1 MNFLEKEAVMSRKGW
16 KFSEEKILIENY
28 ETKTIKELE
37 AMLPGRNADMI
48 NAKIKRL
55 KKVGRLAKGKDESAV
70 QRAYEQRGKEV
81 FFTVDQAKK

>member
-1 MNFLEKEAVMSRKGW
+1 MSRKGW
-16 KFSEEKILIENY
+16 KYSEEKVLIDNY

-55 KKVGRLAKGKDESAV
+55 KASGRLGKGKDEEAI
-70 QRAYEQRGKEV
+70 QRAYAQRGKEV
-81 FFTVDQAKK
+81 FFTVDQVKK

>member
-1 MNFLEKEAVMSRKGW
+1 MPRRGW
-16 KFSEEKILIENY
+16 RYSEEKILIDNY

-37 AMLPGRNADMI
+37 AMLPERNADMI

-55 KKVGRLAKGKDESAV
+55 KATGRIASNKDEEAV